1 MIINKYSRTTAH
13 QGLLCQA
20 ASCIKLQLFVVCSL
34 IINSLG
40 GGGLFFFLDSLHRS
54 LVPYPHCSLDI
65 YISSN

>member
-40 GGGLFFFLDSLHRS
+40 GCFFLDSLHRS

>member
-40 GGGLFFFLDSLHRS
+40 GGIVFFLDSLHRS

>member
-40 GGGLFFFLDSLHRS
+40 GGVVVFLDSLHRS